1 MWKES
6 AHGCNHLGSAY
17 LGVTGDRKFSVNSVL
32 LPRVPCASLA
42 QLNVTVGGFYSPCSV
57 GECPN
62 VPLLCGLYGHI
73 AQLAESREVFS
84 QHPKRERGNYF
95 FLLGS
100 LQHNS
105 SE

>member
-1 MWKES
+1 
-6 AHGCNHLGSAY
+6 
-17 LGVTGDRKFSVNSVL
+17 
-32 LPRVPCASLA
+32 
-42 QLNVTVGGFYSPCSV
+42 V

-62 VPLLCGLYGHI
+62 VPVLCGLYGHT

-105 SE
+105 FHIPSLDFWSAFQEEVKPSSLNG